1 RAGYRGP
8 YIRTLARSVA
18 SGDLDLEVLNDPELP
33 DAEVEQRL
41 LALPGVGPYAA
52 AHVMLTSLGRYSRL
66 VLDSWTRP
74 TYAKLVGRTASD
86 RTIER
91 RFRRYGDFA
100 GLAFWLL
107 LTRGW
112 VPED

>member
-1 RAGYRGP
+1 MLSASA
-8 YIRTLARSVA
+8 IVVSVA
-18 SGDLDLEVLNDPELP
+18 SCCACSD
-33 DAEVEQRL
+33 
-41 LALPGVGPYAA
+41 
-52 AHVMLTSLGRYSRL
+52 SRL

-74 TYAKLVGRTASD
+74 TYAKLAGRKTAD

-91 RFRRYGDFA
+91 KFRRYGDFA

-112 VPED
+112 VPE

>member
-1 RAGYRGP
+1 MDDHPHQRAAP
-8 YIRTLARSVA
+8 L
-18 SGDLDLEVLNDPELP
+18 GDSTRDFQE
-33 DAEVEQRL
+33 RL

-74 TYAKLVGRTASD
+74 TYAKLAGRKTAD

-91 RFRRYGDFA
+91 KFKRYGDYA
-100 GLAFWLL
+100 GLAFWPL
-107 LTRGW
+107 LTRDW
-112 VPED
+112 VIDVSN